1 MPLSCVQIAAIKD
14 ELIGTLNDSKI
25 DKIEQP
31 GRFIIVLTFRSKSN
45 DTRKLLISVSSSDT
59 RVHLTQ
65 FKLENPASPPMFC
78 MLLRKHLSGARVLD
92 ISQLQNDRILE
103 LTFRTST
110 ALGDATQKRL
120 IIELFGRVP
129 NIILIDDKGVI
140 IDALRR
146 ISGDISSNQ
155 NNISGKRMIL
165 QGLRY
170 HLPTPAQDRL
180 ELPLMT
186 TQVNDS
192 ISAVLDEKYTLKAKE
207 NSILQKGSNLLKTMK
222 TAQKRILRKLNAQKE
237 ELEQTKG
244 RDYFRECGEII
255 KANIYR
261 MKKGEELLIAD
272 DYYSESA
279 DKREIKLDILKTPE
293 QNAAKYF
300 KAYVK
305 ARNAEKYLTEQIEIG
320 VKELEYIESVIELLS
335 RVSSDKELEDVKAEL
350 TQTGY
355 YKEKSKAKIKKIES
369 LPNLFKSSS
378 AVQIMTG
385 KNNIQ
390 NEKLTFKLA
399 SKTDIWL
406 HAQKIHGAHVIIKL
420 EGMALDDKTLCE
432 AASIAAYYSA
442 ARSDSKVPVDYTQV
456 KYVKKQPGS
465 RPGMVIYTDYK
476 TITAAPDEELILK
489 LKQ

>member
-1 MPLSCVQIAAIKD
+1 MPISCIQLAAIKD
-14 ELIGTLNDSKI
+14 ELTETVMDSRI

-31 GRFIIVLTFRSKSN
+31 GRFVMVLTFRSKSN

-78 MLLRKHLSGARVLD
+78 MLLRKHLSGAKVLD
-92 ISQLQNDRILE
+92 ISQPENDRILE
-103 LTFRTST
+103 LTLKTST

-129 NIILIDDKGVI
+129 NIILIDDNNII

-146 ISGDISSNQ
+146 ISADISGGQ
-155 NNISGKRMIL
+155 NDISCKRMIL
-165 QGLRY
+165 PGLRY
-170 HLPTPAQDRL
+170 HLPTPAPERP
-180 ELPLMT
+180 ELPVKT
-186 TQVNDS
+186 TEVNGS
-192 ISAVLDEKYTLKAKE
+192 MSKMLDEKHTRKAKE
-207 NSILQKGSNLLKTMK
+207 DSILQKGSNLLKTMK
-222 TAQKRILRKLNAQKE
+222 TAQKRILRKIDAQKG
-237 ELEQTKG
+237 ELEETKE

-272 DYYSESA
+272 DFYSENA
-279 DKREIKLDILKTPE
+279 DKREIKLDNLKTPE

-305 ARNAEKYLTEQIEIG
+305 ARNAEKILTEQIEIG

-335 RVSSDKELEDVKAEL
+335 RVSSDKELEDVKTEL

-355 YKEKSKAKIKKIES
+355 YKEKSKTKTKKIES

-378 AVQIMTG
+378 GLQIMTG

-399 SKTDIWL
+399 LKTDIWL

-420 EGMALDDKTLCE
+420 DGKVLDDKTLCE

-442 ARSDSKVPVDYTQV
+442 ARGDSKVPVDYTSV
-456 KYVKKQPGS
+456 KYIKKQPGS

-476 TITAAPDEELILK
+476 TMLAVPDEEQILK